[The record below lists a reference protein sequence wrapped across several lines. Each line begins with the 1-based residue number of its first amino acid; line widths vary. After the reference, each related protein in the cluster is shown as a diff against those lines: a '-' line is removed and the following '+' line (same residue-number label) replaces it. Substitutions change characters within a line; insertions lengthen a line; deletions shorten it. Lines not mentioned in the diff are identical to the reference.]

1 MIILRSSNG
10 RTAASDAAYIGS
22 NPVRRSKTFYS
33 AVQSIYN
40 TQVNVAPSSKGK
52 TLVFGTSYR
61 GSNPRGASKLNA
73 ALAHLVE
80 QRFSKP

>member
-22 NPVRRSKTFYS
+22 NPVRRSKIFDN
-33 AVQSIYN
+33 AIDSIYN
-40 TQVNVAPSSKGK
+40 TSYVAPSSKGK